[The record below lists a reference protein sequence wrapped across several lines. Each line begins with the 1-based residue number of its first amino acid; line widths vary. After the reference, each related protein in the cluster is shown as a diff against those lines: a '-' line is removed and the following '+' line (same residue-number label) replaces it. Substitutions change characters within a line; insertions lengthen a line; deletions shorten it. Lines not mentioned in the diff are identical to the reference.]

1 VSELPRDLPAS
12 LLASIERTPS
22 PTRRT
27 ARALQWLVLPV
38 GAIVA
43 AALYAAYDGP
53 EQGRGGRDAWFYV
66 ASALTW
72 STVAVL
78 SLWGALGS
86 GRGASWRSRT
96 ALFACALGTPA
107 VLFGVMIAL
116 GSFDPAMMEIHP
128 EKWGRM
134 CLPLTLAAASL
145 PMLALT
151 YARRVSDPV
160 HPALSG
166 AALGS
171 ACGAAAG
178 VMVELWCPV
187 STVRHI
193 ALGHILPI
201 LLLSLM
207 AALMGAQMLGL
218 GGSDPRCRGRRRES
232 RGDCG

>member
-22 PTRRT
+22 PTRRS
-27 ARALQWLVLPV
+27 ARAYQWLVLPV
-38 GAIVA
+38 SAVVA

-53 EQGRGGRDAWFYV
+53 EQGRGGRDTWFYV
-66 ASALTW
+66 ASAMTW
-72 STVAVL
+72 ATVAVL
-78 SLWGALGS
+78 SLRGALGR
-86 GRGASWRSRT
+86 GAGASWRSRT
-96 ALFACALGTPA
+96 ALLACAVGTPA
-107 VLFGVMIAL
+107 MLFGAMIAL
-116 GSFDPAMMEIHP
+116 GSLDPAMMEIHP

-145 PMLALT
+145 PLLALT
-151 YARRVSDPV
+151 YARRESDPV
-160 HPALSG
+160 HPAMSG

-193 ALGHILPI
+193 AIGHILPI
-201 LLLSLM
+201 LLL
-207 AALMGAQMLGL
+207 ALMGAIMGTQLLGL
-218 GGSDPRCRGRRRES
+218 SGRPRR
-232 RGDCG
+232 